1 MKVFLDTNILIDL
14 IADSRPH
21 SAESRALILEMSNR
35 NIDFHTIT
43 SSFKDVYYIC
53 RRVFA
58 KEDDL
63 RRAVKTLREL
73 IDPIEL
79 TLPILDT
86 AFESDEPD
94 FEDGIIRA
102 AAELSRSDLI
112 VTYDAEAFRNSSVR
126 AATADQALALIRDS
140 SPNMNLN

>member
-1 MKVFLDTNILIDL
+1 MRVFLDTNILIDL

-21 SAESRALILEMSNR
+21 SADSRALMVELSNR
-35 NIDFHTIT
+35 NTEFYTNA

-53 RRVFA
+53 RRVFT
-58 KEDDL
+58 KERDL
-63 RRAVKTLREL
+63 RKAVQSLREL
-73 IDPIEL
+73 INPIEL

-102 AAELSRSDLI
+102 SAELSQSDLI
-112 VTYDAEAFRNSSVR
+112 ITYDAGAFRNSSVKSV
-126 AATADQALALIRDS
+126 TADQALALIRES
-140 SPNMNLN
+140 GPKTSWN